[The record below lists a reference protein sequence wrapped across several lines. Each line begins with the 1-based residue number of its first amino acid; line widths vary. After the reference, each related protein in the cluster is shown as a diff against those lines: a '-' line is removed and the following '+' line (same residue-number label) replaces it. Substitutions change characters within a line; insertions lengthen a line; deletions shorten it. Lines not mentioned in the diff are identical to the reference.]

1 MIKTIARK
9 ILKIIRK
16 REKTLRYFVHNS
28 SQDDDPLLK
37 AGNPTNNCC
46 CLYHVPRI
54 ITHGVCAEFSTPFK
68 RQVQSQLLIFLQ
80 MLSEMATWG
89 KQSSRRSCRNNDPVF
104 SRIVGFKEVY

>member
-16 REKTLRYFVHNS
+16 REETLRYFVHNS

-46 CLYHVPRI
+46 CLYHVPHHHHTRCVRRAFHTLQTPSSES
-54 ITHGVCAEFSTPFK
+54 ITHLFTNALGNGY
-68 RQVQSQLLIFLQ
+68 
-80 MLSEMATWG
+80 MG
-89 KQSSRRSCRNNDPVF
+89 
-104 SRIVGFKEVY
+104 